1 MTNEELV
8 SWENLTR
15 EIELPPYEEWEQLS
29 LPEDIDEHYNK
40 ITEEILNDNYEK
52 HKV

>member
-15 EIELPPYEEWEQLS
+15 EIELPPYSEWGKGS
-29 LPEDIDEHYNK
+29 LPEELDKQYKE
-40 ITEEILNDNYEK
+40 ITKEITNDR
-52 HKV
+52 